1 MLDGKMNP
9 HIYIDTFIVKEKVLG
24 TITNNHPLDK
34 STVNTVL
41 SEDRYHE

>member
-1 MLDGKMNP
+1 MNP
-9 HIYIDTFIVKEKVLG
+9 HPHIYTDTFNVKEKVLVN
-24 TITNNHPLDK
+24 ITNNHNHPLDK